1 MDGKSPKTFVPR
13 NAACREALSLLRAF
27 RAEGTARIV
36 ADALTARL

>member
-1 MDGKSPKTFVPR
+1 MDGKSLKKFVPR

-36 ADALTARL
+36 ADTLTARL